1 MSVIS
6 EEAGRL
12 NELQAIEKE
21 LEELL
26 PEQHQDR
33 TQSSDISNSSPLS
46 KHLILRQEIV
56 EAVV

>member
-33 TQSSDISNSSPLS
+33 TQSSDISNSCPLS
-46 KHLILRQEIV
+46 KQLILRQEIV

>member
-26 PEQHQDR
+26 PGQHQDR
-33 TQSSDISNSSPLS
+33 TQSSDISNSCPLS

>member
-12 NELQAIEKE
+12 SELQAIEKE

-26 PEQHQDR
+26 PEQHQDWR
-33 TQSSDISNSSPLS
+33 QSSNISNSCPLS
-46 KHLILRQEIV
+46 KHLILWQEIV